1 MLVGAGGQLGTPWG
15 GCEARLRGVS
25 NFSLAFS
32 LRNDADRGEQ
42 DREAPLLCHLCH
54 GE

>member
-15 GCEARLRGVS
+15 VCKARQRGLP
-25 NFSLAFS
+25 NLSLAFS

-42 DREAPLLCHLCH
+42 DREAPLLRHLCH
-54 GE
+54 CE